1 MLRTWELFFPGEPAD
16 LRPVPILG
24 AGSSFPGSQGPRPSV
39 AAPTKTGQRRG
50 AGASPMRILLQV
62 SWHQRARASFGS
74 SRARSHI
81 ACQTAMRKL
90 SAETCTN
97 TMFGTSYAASFVCVQ
112 LLQACILLSH
122 NDSSGKILKSYSRHC
137 VLACINV
144 FPHLPIVLPNLREHR
159 RRAGRYFAGGHTA
172 CGAEAAAGAF
182 WLRGPAL

>member
-1 MLRTWELFFPGEPAD
+1 M
-16 LRPVPILG
+16 PILG

-50 AGASPMRILLQV
+50 RLHLP
-62 SWHQRARASFGS
+62 RASSSKCPGTKGLGLPLGPLVLGHTLRVRQPCGS
-74 SRARSHI
+74 CQPRPVRTPCLVLLMQPVSCVSNCSRPVYYFP
-81 ACQTAMRKL
+81 
-90 SAETCTN
+90 
-97 TMFGTSYAASFVCVQ
+97 TMTVAGR
-112 LLQACILLSH
+112 L
-122 NDSSGKILKSYSRHC
+122 LKSYSRHC

-182 WLRGPAL
+182 WLRGLAL